1 MDPLLKKLNY
11 KDHDS
16 ITVLNAPDS
25 FNSYLSTLPKDIK
38 IYNTA
43 NEVEIIDFILIFVTK
58 EEEVVNYLEEVTSK
72 FEGDVVLWMCYPKK
86 SSKKYKS
93 SINRDSGWN
102 VIGTYEM
109 EGVRQVAIDEDWSAL
124 RFRKVAFIKTMK
136 RKFKTLSKSGEEKA
150 KLNKK

>member
-1 MDPLLKKLNY
+1 MEEKAVKTY
-11 KDHDS
+11 KFS
-16 ITVLNAPDS
+16 SV
-25 FNSYLSTLPKDIK
+25 K
-38 IYNTA
+38 
-43 NEVEIIDFILIFVTK
+43 IIDFILIFVT
-58 EEEVVNYLEEVTSK
+58 EEDEVVNYLKEVASK
-72 FEGDVVLWMCYPKK
+72 FVGDVVLWMCYPKK
-86 SSKKYKS
+86 TSKKYKS
-93 SINRDSGWN
+93 NINRDSGWD